1 MSWKCPCTGCAK
13 ARKDERAQVIREIEA
28 FASEYS
34 HLIEGRDVVIVE
46 QLTEFLRSKK

>member
-13 ARKDERAQVIREIEA
+13 ARKDERAQVIREINA

-34 HLIEGRDVVIVE
+34 HLIDDRDVVIVE
-46 QLTEFLRSKK
+46 QLVEFLGSKK